1 MKLGFIGV
9 GTVGVAL
16 ARKLS
21 DAGYPVTAVS
31 SKNGDSARKLAGT
44 IDGCRP
50 VNNQGVADAAELVL
64 IATPDDAIAEVAR
77 GVGWHRGQGVV
88 HLSGADSV
96 DILQPAREDGASVGA
111 FHPLQTFAS
120 VAQAIE
126 NIPGST
132 FALEAEEPLLA
143 TLKEMAEA
151 VGGHW
156 IELEA
161 SDKTIYH
168 AAAVMACNYLVTLM
182 KLSTDLWDKFGVPR
196 QEAVRALLP
205 LVRGTLHNIE
215 TVGIPGCL
223 TGPIARGDTG
233 TVSKHIQAL
242 RKSAPELLDAYR
254 ELGLQTVPIA
264 LAKGKID
271 NGRAEELKELLRKP
285 AGKNINTERSR

>member
-1 MKLGFIGV
+1 MPVVEKMKLGFIGA
-9 GTVGVAL
+9 GTVGGAL

-21 DAGYPVTAVS
+21 DAGYSVAAVS
-31 SKNGDSARKLAGT
+31 SKHGESAIELAAT

-50 VNNQGVADAAELVL
+50 GGNQEVADAAELVL
-64 IATPDDAIAEVAR
+64 IATPDDAIAEVVR
-77 GVGWHRGQGVV
+77 GVEWHRGQGVV

-96 DILQPAREDGASVGA
+96 DILQPAREAGASVGA
-111 FHPLQTFAS
+111 FHPLQTFAG
-120 VAQAIE
+120 VAQAVE

-132 FALEAEEPLLA
+132 FALEAEETLLA
-143 TLKEMAEA
+143 KLKEMAQA

-161 SDKTIYH
+161 SQKVLYH
-168 AAAVMACNYLVTLM
+168 AAAVMACNYLVALM
-182 KLSTDLWDKFGVPR
+182 KLSADLWDGFGVPR
-196 QEAVRALLP
+196 EQAVRALLP

-233 TVSKHIQAL
+233 TIIKHIQAL
-242 RKSAPELLDAYR
+242 HKSAPELLPAYR

-271 NGRAEELKELLRKP
+271 SGRAEELKELLGKP
-285 AGKNINTERSR
+285 AEKH